1 MTLESTNKD
10 EKSCIYKYNA
20 QKRQLDTQKSGNSEL
35 DKGLRTQ
42 KYNSMPNFVHQI
54 VGGLAQ

>member
-10 EKSCIYKYNA
+10 EKSCIYKYNSK
-20 QKRQLDTQKSGNSEL
+20 KRQLSSQKTGNCEL

-42 KYNSMPNFVHQI
+42 NYNSMPNFVHQI

>member
-1 MTLESTNKD
+1 MILDSTNKD